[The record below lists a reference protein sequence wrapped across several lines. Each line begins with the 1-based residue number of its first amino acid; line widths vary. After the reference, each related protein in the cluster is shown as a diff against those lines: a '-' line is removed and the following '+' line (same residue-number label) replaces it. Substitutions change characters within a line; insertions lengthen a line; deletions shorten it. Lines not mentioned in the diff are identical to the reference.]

1 MELIINLGI
10 ITAVL
15 LSGVRIIQDTQ
26 RAVIFRFGRFYAVKG
41 PGIYWLYPFFERQK
55 QVDIRTKT
63 IELRQQTMLTKDN
76 ISIKVKAV
84 LWYKIIDPKDAVTKV
99 CDYNMAVYQYSRT
112 AVRNTMSSFL
122 LDELMKNRTD
132 INEILRVNIQIAAN
146 PWGVQIELLEI
157 KEVEI
162 PDELQKILAQET
174 KTRRENIEKEV
185 RREAE
190 AKSTKTSHLL
200 KELER
205 LPIAPKSKRALL
217 TSDHWY

>member
-10 ITAVL
+10 ITAVI
-15 LSGVRIIQDTQ
+15 LSGVRIIQDNQ
-26 RAVIFRFGRFYAVKG
+26 RAVIYRFGRFYAVKG

-55 QVDIRTKT
+55 HVDIRTKT
-63 IELRQQTMLTKDN
+63 IELKQQTMLTKDN

-84 LWYKIIDPKDAVTKV
+84 LWYKIIDPKNAVTKV
-99 CDYNMAVYQYSRT
+99 FDYNMAVYQYSRT
-112 AVRNTMSSFL
+112 AVRNTMSSFVL
-122 LDELMKNRTD
+122 NELIKNRAN
-132 INEILRVNIQIAAN
+132 INEILRINIQIAAE

-157 KEVEI
+157 KELEI
-162 PDELQKILAQET
+162 PEELQKSLALEAKT
-174 KTRRENIEKEV
+174 KTEHTEREL

-190 AKSTKTSHLL
+190 SKSSKTNHLL

-205 LPIAPKSKRALL
+205 LPSVPKSKRALL